1 MINNKKICNNKLYEK
16 CKEED
21 IIVTVNRRNF
31 FGHILRISLN
41 TPANESMKYYFKVPK
56 KIKKY
61 PGLPRT
67 KI

>member
-16 CKEED
+16 CKEEE

>member
-1 MINNKKICNNKLYEK
+1 MINSKKICNNKLYEK
-16 CKEED
+16 CKEEL

-31 FGHILRISLN
+31 FGHILRVSLN